1 MVDGMKVC
9 VIGAFDFR
17 HINTG
22 GQTVKAKT
30 LADTLEQKYGVGS
43 VTRLDTH
50 GRLLSLLKAPFYSWR
65 ALAGGGNVVIMP
77 AHNGLR
83 VYGPLLA
90 SLHRLFPKVQLH
102 YVVIGGWLPEFL
114 RSRPWLSRRL
124 KRFDGIYVETNT
136 MRAALEKQG
145 FHNIFVM
152 PNSKKL
158 PVLRPDELV
167 YGTEEPFRLCTF
179 SRVLREKGIGDA
191 VEAVKTVNETAGRI
205 VYTLDIYG
213 QIDERQKDW
222 FSQLRQSFPAYVRYT
237 GVAEPDQSVAVLKD
251 YYALLFPTHYFTEGI
266 PGTILDAYCAG
277 TPVISAAWESFSD
290 IIENNVTGIGYSFDG
305 LNGLTDKLTW
315 ASENAGQW
323 NAMKEN
329 CLRKAMDYQPER
341 VAEILSSRL
350 K

>member
-1 MVDGMKVC
+1 M
-9 VIGAFDFR
+9 
-17 HINTG
+17 
-22 GQTVKAKT
+22 
-30 LADTLEQKYGVGS
+30 L
-43 VTRLDTH
+43 
-50 GRLLSLLKAPFYSWR
+50 
-65 ALAGGGNVVIMP
+65 
-77 AHNGLR
+77 
-83 VYGPLLA
+83 
-90 SLHRLFPKVQLH
+90 LHRLFPKVQLH